1 MTRDH
6 VRELHGEA
14 TAAAPSP
21 LAAAERL
28 VDTAQRLVVERME
41 LLRVET
47 EARVLRGLRA
57 VAIAAV
63 GYSLL
68 VVGWTALVAALVLA
82 VPAEVRVPTTIALAV
97 GHLIVGAIVTT
108 GAARRAAAG
117 R

>member
-1 MTRDH
+1 MPHDRPH
-6 VRELHGEA
+6 EQNGEA
-14 TAAAPSP
+14 APAKPSA

-28 VDTAQRLVVERME
+28 VDTAQRLVGERVD

-47 EARVLRGLRA
+47 EARLLHGLRT
-57 VAIAAV
+57 IALAGV

-68 VVGWTALVAALVLA
+68 VVGWTALLGALVLA

-97 GHLIVGAIVTT
+97 GHLIVGAIVTA
-108 GAARRAAAG
+108 GAARRSAAD